1 MSDRDDDQR
10 DDDEKCVPE
19 VQVIRHTLLILFIV
33 AVTDSPAEIFVL
45 KNVGVRNQHY
55 LRRDIGFYSRS
66 SLTTAPSA
74 ATGCNSVSSLTR
86 VTTSPGS
93 FGTPR

>member
-45 KNVGVRNQHY
+45 KNVGEESA
-55 LRRDIGFYSRS
+55 LF
-66 SLTTAPSA
+66 APRHRILFAVFAHHS
-74 ATGCNSVSSLTR
+74 
-86 VTTSPGS
+86 S
-93 FGTPR
+93 FGRNRMQQCILLDKSYY